1 MTQRCSLLCA
11 LLALAFAAGCAGPST
26 SLPVT
31 APAPAHYTVDLDTSQ
46 GPVVIA
52 VDRADAPVGA
62 DRFYALVKAHYFDG
76 ARFFRVVPDFVVQFG
91 IAADPAMTKKWD
103 QTITDD
109 PVTQRNARGTVVFA
123 ATSEPNSRT
132 TQLFIN
138 LGPNSRLDSLG
149 FAPIGR
155 VISGMENV
163 DRIFPGYGEA
173 PDQEKIEDQGNA
185 YLQAQFPNLD
195 YIKTARIGS

>member
-1 MTQRCSLLCA
+1 MRLFLLVCFAAA
-11 LLALAFAAGCAGPST
+11 LLSGCA
-26 SLPVT
+26 T
-31 APAPAHYTVDLDTSQ
+31 APNSAGPADAAAPAHYTVDLDTSV
-46 GPVVIA
+46 GPIVIA
-52 VDRADAPVGA
+52 VNRADAPNGA

-91 IAADPAMTKKWD
+91 IAADPALTHQWD
-103 QTITDD
+103 HPIPDD

-132 TQLFIN
+132 AQLFIN
-138 LGPNSRLDSLG
+138 LGPNGRLDSLG

-155 VISGMENV
+155 VVSGMDHV
-163 DRIFPGYGEA
+163 DRIFAGYGEA
-173 PDQEKIEDQGNA
+173 PDQQKIEDQGNA

-195 YIKTARIGS
+195 YIKTARLES

>member
-1 MTQRCSLLCA
+1 MRLLPFACA
-11 LLALAFAAGCAGPST
+11 AAAAVLLSGCATGPSGAGPAEAT
-26 SLPVT
+26 
-31 APAPAHYTVDLDTSQ
+31 APAHYTVDLDTSV
-46 GPVVIA
+46 GPIVIA
-52 VDRADAPVGA
+52 VDRADAPHGA

-76 ARFFRVVPDFVVQFG
+76 ARFFRVVEGFVVQFG
-91 IAADPAMTKKWD
+91 IAADPAVTHAWD
-103 QTITDD
+103 HAIPDD

-138 LGPNSRLDSLG
+138 LGPNGRLDSLG

-155 VISGMENV
+155 VTSGMDNV
-163 DRIFPGYGEA
+163 DRIFAGYGEA
-173 PDQEKIEDQGNA
+173 PDQQKIEDEGNA

-195 YIKTARIGS
+195 YIKTARLE